1 MAVKLFQKKA
11 PSGGRAPWRRRVSLR
26 WALVLT
32 TVLCALGAF
41 LLIAL
46 ESWGLEWARDALY
59 LKYITP
65 YYADEMETGEYYS
78 VSPDGTLLYVEAT
91 MPYAYVDPDTGEIYP
106 IETTSPTLFIPAGPL
121 RFFYKNVGQIALC
134 AFVITAALAFLADA
148 WWFYHWKIKK
158 PLAILNQ
165 AAQKIGQS
173 DLDFHVE
180 SPSADELG
188 KLCQSFE
195 TMRASLEENN
205 RALWDAVEERK
216 RLNAAFSHDLRTP
229 LTVLQGYSD
238 LLLDAL
244 PSGDLSPEKT
254 VDTVLT
260 MKRSLTRLQRY
271 VESMNS
277 LQRLEDVRPQKSTVP
292 FSSLCAHLWETGEIL
307 GKGDFSFSSQGDGST
322 FLDTEL
328 LFQVY
333 ENLLQRRALRPKA
346 GVGPSRA
353 GGWLALPHR
362 GGRRARLPARRA
374 ETGRRAL
381 LPGGQV
387 PLPPRGA
394 ALWPGAVHLPLPL
407 RKARGLA
414 ANRKQP
420 RRRRESHCTVFCTVG
435 GEHMKKQPRE
445 IPGLFLFVRFFVH
458 FSGA

>member
-1 MAVKLFQKKA
+1 MAVKITVQKNGQKKT
-11 PSGGRAPWRRRVSLR
+11 PWRQRVSLR

-65 YYADEMETGEYYS
+65 YYADERETGEYYS
-78 VSPDGTLLYVEAT
+78 VSPDGTVLYVEAT

-260 MKRSLTRLQRY
+260 MKRSLVRLQRY

-277 LQRLEDVRPQKSTVP
+277 LQRLEDLHPHRTEAG
-292 FSSLCAHLWETGEIL
+292 FSNLCGQLAETGAIL
-307 GKGDFSFSSQGDGST
+307 RGEGRFQFSAQGEGPL
-322 FLDTEL
+322 FLDSEL
-328 LFQVY
+328 LFQVF
-333 ENLLQRRALRPKA
+333 ENLLSNAGRYAQQMVWARAELSEGSLSLTVSDDGPGFPPEALKRAAEPYYRGEKNAPERENHFGLGLYLCRVLCEKHGGCLEIANRPQGGA
-346 GVGPSRA
+346 QVTARFNVGP
-353 GGWLALPHR
+353 PQ
-362 GGRRARLPARRA
+362 
-374 ETGRRAL
+374 ET
-381 LPGGQV
+381 
-387 PLPPRGA
+387 
-394 ALWPGAVHLPLPL
+394 
-407 RKARGLA
+407 
-414 ANRKQP
+414 
-420 RRRRESHCTVFCTVG
+420 
-435 GEHMKKQPRE
+435 
-445 IPGLFLFVRFFVH
+445 
-458 FSGA
+458 

>member
-1 MAVKLFQKKA
+1 MAVKITVQKNGQKKT
-11 PSGGRAPWRRRVSLR
+11 PWRQRVSLR

-106 IETTSPTLFIPAGPL
+106 IETTSPTLFIPAGSL
-121 RFFYKNVGQIALC
+121 RFFYKNVGQIAVC
-134 AFVITAALAFLADA
+134 AFVLTAALAFLIDA
-148 WWFYHWKIKK
+148 WWFYRWKIKK
-158 PLAILNQ
+158 PLAVLNN
-165 AAQKIGQS
+165 ASQKIAQN

-180 SPSADELG
+180 SPSSDEMG
-188 KLCQSFE
+188 QLCQSFE
-195 TMRASLEENN
+195 TMRASLEANS

-238 LLLDAL
+238 FLLDTL

-260 MKRSLTRLQRY
+260 MKRSLVRLQRY

-277 LQRLEDVRPQKSTVP
+277 LQRLEDLHPRRTKGE
-292 FSSLCAHLWETGEIL
+292 FSNLCGQLAETGAIL
-307 GKGDFSFSSQGDGST
+307 RGEGRFQFFAQGEGPL
-322 FLDTEL
+322 FLDSEL
-328 LFQVY
+328 LFQVF
-333 ENLLQRRALRPKA
+333 ENLLSNAGRYAQQMVWARAELSEGSLSLTVSDDGPGFPPEALKRAAEPYYRGEKNAPERENHFGLGLYLCRVLCEKHGGRLEIANRPQGGA
-346 GVGPSRA
+346 QVTARFNVGP
-353 GGWLALPHR
+353 PQ
-362 GGRRARLPARRA
+362 
-374 ETGRRAL
+374 ET
-381 LPGGQV
+381 
-387 PLPPRGA
+387 
-394 ALWPGAVHLPLPL
+394 
-407 RKARGLA
+407 
-414 ANRKQP
+414 
-420 RRRRESHCTVFCTVG
+420 
-435 GEHMKKQPRE
+435 
-445 IPGLFLFVRFFVH
+445 
-458 FSGA
+458 

>member
-121 RFFYKNVGQIALC
+121 RFFYKNVGQIAVC
-134 AFVITAALAFLADA
+134 AFVLTAALAFLIDA
-148 WWFYHWKIKK
+148 WWFYRWKIKK
-158 PLAILNQ
+158 PLAVLNN
-165 AAQKIGQS
+165 ASQKIAQN

-180 SPSADELG
+180 SPSSDEMG
-188 KLCQSFE
+188 QLCQSFE
-195 TMRASLEENN
+195 TMRASLEANS

-238 LLLDAL
+238 FLLDTL

-260 MKRSLTRLQRY
+260 MKRSLVRLQRY

-277 LQRLEDVRPQKSTVP
+277 LQRLEDLHPHRTEAG
-292 FSSLCAHLWETGEIL
+292 FSNLCGQLAETGAIL
-307 GKGDFSFSSQGDGST
+307 RGEGRFQFFAQGEGPL
-322 FLDTEL
+322 FLDSEL
-328 LFQVY
+328 LFQVF
-333 ENLLQRRALRPKA
+333 ENLLSNAERYAQQMVWARAELSEGSLSLTVSDDGPGFPPEALKRAAEPYYRGEKNAPERETHFGLGLYLCRVLCEKHGDRLEIANRPQGGA
-346 GVGPSRA
+346 QVTARFNVGP
-353 GGWLALPHR
+353 PQ
-362 GGRRARLPARRA
+362 
-374 ETGRRAL
+374 ET
-381 LPGGQV
+381 
-387 PLPPRGA
+387 
-394 ALWPGAVHLPLPL
+394 
-407 RKARGLA
+407 
-414 ANRKQP
+414 
-420 RRRRESHCTVFCTVG
+420 
-435 GEHMKKQPRE
+435 
-445 IPGLFLFVRFFVH
+445 
-458 FSGA
+458 

>member
-11 PSGGRAPWRRRVSLR
+11 PFGGRAPWRRRVSLR

-121 RFFYKNVGQIALC
+121 RFFYKNVGQIAVC
-134 AFVITAALAFLADA
+134 AFVLTAALAFLIDA
-148 WWFYHWKIKK
+148 WWFYRWKIKK
-158 PLAILNQ
+158 PLAVLNN
-165 AAQKIGQS
+165 ASQKIAQN

-180 SPSADELG
+180 SPSSDEMG
-188 KLCQSFE
+188 QLCQSFE
-195 TMRASLEENN
+195 TMRASLEANS

-238 LLLDAL
+238 FLLDTL

-260 MKRSLTRLQRY
+260 MKRSLVRLQRY

-277 LQRLEDVRPQKSTVP
+277 LQRLEDLHPHRTEAG
-292 FSSLCAHLWETGEIL
+292 FSNLCGQLAETGAIL
-307 GKGDFSFSSQGDGST
+307 RGEGRFQFSAQGEGPL
-322 FLDTEL
+322 FLDSEL
-328 LFQVY
+328 LFQVF
-333 ENLLQRRALRPKA
+333 ENLLSNAGRYAQQMVWARAELSEGSLSLTVSDDGPGFPPEALKRAAEPYYRGEKNAPEEENHFGLGLYLCRVLCEKHGGRLEIANRPQGGA
-346 GVGPSRA
+346 QVTARFNVGP
-353 GGWLALPHR
+353 P
-362 GGRRARLPARRA
+362 
-374 ETGRRAL
+374 
-381 LPGGQV
+381 
-387 PLPPRGA
+387 
-394 ALWPGAVHLPLPL
+394 
-407 RKARGLA
+407 
-414 ANRKQP
+414 
-420 RRRRESHCTVFCTVG
+420 
-435 GEHMKKQPRE
+435 KKEP
-445 IPGLFLFVRFFVH
+445 
-458 FSGA
+458 

>member
-1 MAVKLFQKKA
+1 MKFFKREKTSGKL
-11 PSGGRAPWRRRVSLR
+11 PWRRRVSLR
-26 WALVLT
+26 WTLVFT
-32 TVLCALGAF
+32 TVLCSLGAF

-65 YYADEMETGEYYS
+65 YYADESETGEYYS
-78 VSPDGTLLYVEAT
+78 VSPDGTVLYVEAT

-260 MKRSLTRLQRY
+260 MKRSLMRLQRY

-277 LQRLEDVRPQKSTVP
+277 LQRLEDLQPQKTSLS
-292 FSSLCAHLWETGEIL
+292 FSALCGRLRETGEIL
-307 GKGDFSFSSQGDGST
+307 RQEGFSFSSQGDGPVS
-322 FLDTEL
+322 LDTEL

-333 ENLLQRRALRPKA
+333 ENLLSNAGRYAQSQVLAAAVLEGPVLSLTVEDDGPGFPPAALKRAAEPYYR
-346 GVGPSRA
+346 GDNSPSPQGELHFGLGLYICRS
-353 GGWLALPHR
+353 LCEKH
-362 GGRRARLPARRA
+362 GGRL
-374 ETGRRAL
+374 TL
-381 LPGGQV
+381 
-387 PLPPRGA
+387 
-394 ALWPGAVHLPLPL
+394 
-407 RKARGLA
+407 
-414 ANRKQP
+414 ANRPQ
-420 RRRRESHCTVFCTVG
+420 G
-435 GEHMKKQPRE
+435 GARVTASFQVEAV
-445 IPGLFLFVRFFVH
+445 PGPGTL
-458 FSGA
+458 

>member
-1 MAVKLFQKKA
+1 MAVKITVQKNGQKKI
-11 PSGGRAPWRRRVSLR
+11 PWRQRVSLR

-78 VSPDGTLLYVEAT
+78 VSPDGTVLYVEAT

-260 MKRSLTRLQRY
+260 MKRSLVRLQRY
-271 VESMNS
+271 VGSMNS
-277 LQRLEDVRPQKSTVP
+277 LQRLEDLHPHRTEAG
-292 FSSLCAHLWETGEIL
+292 FSNLCGQLAETGAIL
-307 GKGDFSFSSQGDGST
+307 RGEGRFQFFAQGEGPL
-322 FLDTEL
+322 FLDSEL
-328 LFQVY
+328 LFQVF
-333 ENLLQRRALRPKA
+333 ENLLSNAGRYAQQMVWARAELSEGSLSLA
-346 GVGPSRA
+346 VSDDGPGFPPEALKRAAEPYYRGEKNAPERENHFGLGLYLCRVLCEKHGGSLQIENSPA
-353 GGWLALPHR
+353 GGAKVT
-362 GGRRARLPARRA
+362 A
-374 ETGRRAL
+374 
-381 LPGGQV
+381 
-387 PLPPRGA
+387 
-394 ALWPGAVHLPLPL
+394 
-407 RKARGLA
+407 
-414 ANRKQP
+414 
-420 RRRRESHCTVFCTVG
+420 
-435 GEHMKKQPRE
+435 
-445 IPGLFLFVRFFVH
+445 RFFVQLEVNT
-458 FSGA
+458 

>member
-1 MAVKLFQKKA
+1 MKFFKREKTSGKL
-11 PSGGRAPWRRRVSLR
+11 PWRRRVSLR
-26 WALVLT
+26 WTLVFT
-32 TVLCALGAF
+32 TVLCSLGAF

-65 YYADEMETGEYYS
+65 YYADESETGEYYS
-78 VSPDGTLLYVEAT
+78 VSPDGTVLYVEAT

-260 MKRSLTRLQRY
+260 MKRSLMRLQRY
-271 VESMNS
+271 VEIMNS
-277 LQRLEDVRPQKSTVP
+277 LQRLEDLQPQKTSLS
-292 FSSLCAHLWETGEIL
+292 FSALCGRLRETGEIL
-307 GKGDFSFSSQGDGST
+307 RQEGFSFSSQGDGPVS
-322 FLDTEL
+322 LDTEL

-333 ENLLQRRALRPKA
+333 ENLLSNAGRYAQSQVWAAAVLEGPVLSLTVEDDGPGFPPAALKRAAEPYYR
-346 GVGPSRA
+346 GDNSPSPQGELHFGLGLYICRS
-353 GGWLALPHR
+353 LCEKH
-362 GGRRARLPARRA
+362 GGRL
-374 ETGRRAL
+374 TL
-381 LPGGQV
+381 
-387 PLPPRGA
+387 
-394 ALWPGAVHLPLPL
+394 
-407 RKARGLA
+407 
-414 ANRKQP
+414 ANRPQ
-420 RRRRESHCTVFCTVG
+420 G
-435 GEHMKKQPRE
+435 GARVTASFQVEAV
-445 IPGLFLFVRFFVH
+445 PGPGTL
-458 FSGA
+458 

>member
-1 MAVKLFQKKA
+1 MAVKITVQKNGQKKT
-11 PSGGRAPWRRRVSLR
+11 PWRQRVSLR

-78 VSPDGTLLYVEAT
+78 VSPDGTVLYVEAT

-292 FSSLCAHLWETGEIL
+292 FSSLCAHLRETGEIL
-307 GKGDFSFSSQGDGST
+307 GKGDFSFSSRGGWVRFSGHRIA
-322 FLDTEL
+322 
-328 LFQVY
+328 VPGVRKSS
-333 ENLLQRRALRPKA
+333 LQRRALRPKA
-346 GVGPSRA
+346 GLGPSRA
-353 GGWLALPHR
+353 GGWLALPRR

-387 PLPPRGA
+387 PLPPGGT

-407 RKARGLA
+407 RKARRLA

-420 RRRRESHCTVFCTVG
+420 RRRRESHCTIFGTVG

-445 IPGLFLFVRFFVH
+445 IPGLFLFVRFSVH

>member
-1 MAVKLFQKKA
+1 MAVKITVQKNGQKKT
-11 PSGGRAPWRRRVSLR
+11 PWRQRVSLR

-78 VSPDGTLLYVEAT
+78 VSPDGTVLYVEAT
-91 MPYAYVDPDTGEIYP
+91 MPYAYVDPNTGEIYP

-121 RFFYKNVGQIALC
+121 RFFYKNVGQIAVC
-134 AFVITAALAFLADA
+134 AFVLTAALAFLIDA
-148 WWFYHWKIKK
+148 WWFYRWKIKK
-158 PLAILNQ
+158 PLAVLNN
-165 AAQKIGQS
+165 ASQKIAQN

-180 SPSADELG
+180 SPSSDEMG
-188 KLCQSFE
+188 QLCQSFE

-292 FSSLCAHLWETGEIL
+292 FSSLCAHLRETGEIL
-307 GKGDFSFSSQGDGST
+307 GKGDFSFSSQGDGSA

-333 ENLLQRRALRPKA
+333 ENLLSNAGRYAQKQVWARAALE
-346 GVGPSRA
+346 GDWLSLSVGDDGPGFPPAALKRAAEPYYRADKSLSPQGELHFGLGLYICRSLCEKHGGSLQIENSPA
-353 GGWLALPHR
+353 GGAKVT
-362 GGRRARLPARRA
+362 A
-374 ETGRRAL
+374 
-381 LPGGQV
+381 
-387 PLPPRGA
+387 
-394 ALWPGAVHLPLPL
+394 
-407 RKARGLA
+407 
-414 ANRKQP
+414 
-420 RRRRESHCTVFCTVG
+420 
-435 GEHMKKQPRE
+435 
-445 IPGLFLFVRFFVH
+445 RFFVQ
-458 FSGA
+458 SEENT